1 MLEKSKRIFRR
12 FISSRWFPLA
22 VACAALLAVLVVA
35 FLLGFRITYAPE
47 LENSWEAIS
56 AVASWASVAV
66 SAVAVWAA
74 VQIPKK
80 IADQQNKIALVNS
93 RLEIID
99 LIEKIASTISMIH
112 NISTRNNNSLS
123 RDALLELLPFAS
135 LDEFNKNLGVIT
147 RYSIY
152 FSEFQEPV
160 KDLLILYAYMTLKCY
175 QLEREKE
182 SNTIVEETLESINEA
197 NEFIRSE
204 EFYQLKNY
212 MNNAGKLDK

>member
-1 MLEKSKRIFRR
+1 MMKSLVESK
-12 FISSRWFPLA
+12 WFPLVVALLVLIIGIA
-22 VACAALLAVLVVA
+22 VAFCC
-35 FLLGFRITYAPE
+35 GFRITYAPE

-56 AVASWASVAV
+56 AVASWAGVAV

-99 LIEKIASTISMIH
+99 LIEKIASAISMIH
-112 NISTRNNNSLS
+112 NMSTRKNNSLS

-152 FSEFQEPV
+152 FSEFQETV
-160 KDLLILYAYMTLKCY
+160 KDLLILYAHMTLKCY

-182 SNTIVEETLESINEA
+182 SNTIVEETLKSINEA

-212 MNNAGKLDK
+212 MNNAVKLDK

>member
-47 LENSWEAIS
+47 IENSWEAIS
-56 AVASWASVAV
+56 AVASWAGVAV

-135 LDEFNKNLGVIT
+135 LDEFNKNLGIIT

-160 KDLLILYAYMTLKCY
+160 KDLLILYAHMTLKCY

-212 MNNAGKLDK
+212 MNNAVKLDK

>member
-1 MLEKSKRIFRR
+1 MMKSVVESK
-12 FISSRWFPLA
+12 WFPLVVALLVLIIGIA
-22 VACAALLAVLVVA
+22 VAFCC
-35 FLLGFRITYAPE
+35 GFRITYAPE

-56 AVASWASVAV
+56 AVASWAGVAV

-99 LIEKIASTISMIH
+99 LVEKIASAISMIH
-112 NISTRNNNSLS
+112 NMSTRKNNSLS

-160 KDLLILYAYMTLKCY
+160 KDLLILYAHMTLKCY

-182 SNTIVEETLESINEA
+182 SNTIIEETLKSINEA

-212 MNNAGKLDK
+212 RNNAVK

>member
-35 FLLGFRITYAPE
+35 FLLGFRITYTPE

-182 SNTIVEETLESINEA
+182 SNTIVEETLKSINEA

-212 MNNAGKLDK
+212 MNNAVKLDK

>member
-1 MLEKSKRIFRR
+1 MKK
-12 FISSRWFPLA
+12 FIKSRWFPLVMA
-22 VACAALLAVLVVA
+22 GVTLLVA

-99 LIEKIASTISMIH
+99 LIEKIASAISMIH

-212 MNNAGKLDK
+212 MNNAVKLDK

>member
-1 MLEKSKRIFRR
+1 MMKSLVESK
-12 FISSRWFPLA
+12 WFPLVVALLVLIIGIA
-22 VACAALLAVLVVA
+22 VAFCC
-35 FLLGFRITYAPE
+35 GFRITYAPE

-56 AVASWASVAV
+56 AVASWAGVAV

-99 LIEKIASTISMIH
+99 LVEKIASAISMIH
-112 NISTRNNNSLS
+112 NMSTRKNNSLS

-152 FSEFQEPV
+152 FSEFQETV
-160 KDLLILYAYMTLKCY
+160 KDLLILYAHMTLKCY

-182 SNTIVEETLESINEA
+182 SNTIVEETLKSINEA

-212 MNNAGKLDK
+212 MNNAVKLDK

>member
-1 MLEKSKRIFRR
+1 MMKSLVESK
-12 FISSRWFPLA
+12 WFPLVVALLVLIIGIA
-22 VACAALLAVLVVA
+22 VAFCC
-35 FLLGFRITYAPE
+35 GFRITYAPE

-56 AVASWASVAV
+56 AVASWAGVAV

-212 MNNAGKLDK
+212 MNNAVKLDK

>member
-1 MLEKSKRIFRR
+1 MKKYIHR
-12 FISSRWFPLA
+12 RWFPLVLAFLILGLMAA
-22 VACAALLAVLVVA
+22 VG

-99 LIEKIASTISMIH
+99 LIEKIASAISMIH
-112 NISTRNNNSLS
+112 NMSTRKNNSLS

-135 LDEFNKNLGVIT
+135 LDEFNKNIGVIT

-160 KDLLILYAYMTLKCY
+160 KDLLILYANMTLKCY

-182 SNTIVEETLESINEA
+182 SNTIVEETLKSINKA
-197 NEFIRSE
+197 NEFISSE

-212 MNNAGKLDK
+212 MNNAVKLDK